1 MLRDTSKKF
10 RNQSNNI
17 IQYIILYTNQV
28 NLQLFWMVKVKMQF
42 LKIEFLKLSPKLCK
56 NTKSFLEKME
66 FFPMDP
72 RCALQTFPRQSSEYL
87 QHSVLSPKR
96 FGQKEM
102 KIEQKARPLPKKI
115 PHFGGVRGGTST
127 DLREVCARRIQTFDF
142 I

>member
-1 MLRDTSKKF
+1 
-10 RNQSNNI
+10 
-17 IQYIILYTNQV
+17 
-28 NLQLFWMVKVKMQF
+28 MQF

-66 FFPMDP
+66 FFPEDP

-102 KIEQKARPLPKKI
+102 KIEQKTRPPPKSHI
-115 PHFGGVRGGTST
+115 LGGVRGGTST
-127 DLREVCARRIQTFDF
+127 DLREVCARRAKNYFL
-142 I
+142 